1 MKKILMSIHPEWC
14 EKIFNCEK
22 TIEVR
27 KTRPKLEPPFEVY
40 VYCTRSRLHLY
51 KSPNNGE
58 VFLDRINGYMV
69 DDYDRYLTG
78 KVIGTFVCDRIDEY
92 AYAIIACAKF
102 EVNGGDVA
110 EHKRYNAGACLTG
123 EEMFE
128 YSNGKSLYGWH
139 ITEPKLLD
147 KPRYVWSFM
156 PWCEKYFSSN
166 DPLKECCDCEKAL
179 IDEEGVFFG
188 CRIFSPP
195 QSWRYV
201 EV

>member
-1 MKKILMSIHPEWC
+1 MKKILMSIRPEWC
-14 EKIFNCEK
+14 EKIFNGEK
-22 TIEVR
+22 TLEVR

-51 KSPNNGE
+51 KSSNNGE
-58 VFLDRINGYMV
+58 VFLDRINGYMG

-78 KVIGTFVCDRIDEY
+78 KVIGTFVCDKVE
-92 AYAIIACAKF
+92 KF
-102 EVNGGDVA
+102 TVGGLRSDDI
-110 EHKRYNAGACLTG
+110 EHQARLS
-123 EEMFE
+123 
-128 YSNGKSLYGWH
+128 YSELINYFYNGKEPYGETVKWGYGWH

-188 CRIFSPP
+188 CRIISPP
-195 QSWRYV
+195 QSWCYV
-201 EV
+201 EEEE

>member
-14 EKIFNCEK
+14 EKIFNGEK

-58 VFLDRINGYMV
+58 VFLDRINGYMG

-78 KVIGTFVCDRIDEY
+78 KVIGTFVCDKVE
-92 AYAIIACAKF
+92 KF
-102 EVNGGDVA
+102 TVGGLRSDDI
-110 EHKRYNAGACLTG
+110 EHQARLSYSEMINYFYKP
-123 EEMFE
+123 EELD
-128 YSNGKSLYGWH
+128 GKTVKWGFAWH
-139 ITEPKLLD
+139 ISDLKIYD
-147 KPRYVWSFM
+147 KPKELIFNKPCPIKWQNC
-156 PWCEKYFSSN
+156 PGCEFYSSYTG
-166 DPLKECCDCEKAL
+166 CCCNQIK
-179 IDEEGVFFG
+179 
-188 CRIFSPP
+188 RPP
-195 QSWRYV
+195 QSWCYV

>member
-14 EKIFNCEK
+14 EKIFNGEK

-40 VYCTRSRLHLY
+40 VYCTRSRIHLY

-58 VFLDRINGYMV
+58 VFLDRINEYMG

-78 KVIGTFVCDRIDEY
+78 KVIGTFVCDKVE
-92 AYAIIACAKF
+92 KF
-102 EVNGGDVA
+102 TVGSLRSDDIE
-110 EHKRYNAGACLTG
+110 RQACLS
-123 EEMFE
+123 
-128 YSNGKSLYGWH
+128 YSELINYFYNGKEPDGETVKWGYGWH

-147 KPRYVWSFM
+147 KPRYIWSFM

-188 CRIFSPP
+188 CRIISPP
-195 QSWRYV
+195 QSWCYV
-201 EV
+201 EAEK

>member
-1 MKKILMSIHPEWC
+1 MKAILMSIHPQWC
-14 EKIFNCEK
+14 EKIFNGEK

-58 VFLDRINGYMV
+58 VFLDRINGYMG

-78 KVIGTFVCDRIDEY
+78 KVIGTFVCD
-92 AYAIIACAKF
+92 
-102 EVNGGDVA
+102 EVEEFTIGGLRSDDI
-110 EHKRYNAGACLTG
+110 ERQACLS
-123 EEMFE
+123 
-128 YSNGKSLYGWH
+128 YSELINYFYNGKEPDGEMAKWGYGWH

-195 QSWRYV
+195 QSWCYV
-201 EV
+201 EEEE